1 MAMRHIEQP
10 IFWAPTKKM
19 FGGWMAYKDSP
30 SAPAPPDPQKTA
42 AAQTVSNI
50 ETANANAALNRVNQ
64 YTPWGSLTYTRTPG
78 AATFDQ
84 AGYDA
89 AMKAYRDQLAQGGQ
103 GAYFAND
110 SGESGLAKIFAQAAQ
125 PNQQGSI
132 APPDRSKFYTQT
144 GPDQW
149 SSAITLSPDQQKLLD
164 ASNKQSLGLADLA
177 QNQMGTVSN
186 ALKNPLDFSGAPAQ
200 VNNVQGGPLR
210 TSASYGKIQ
219 DDINMAG
226 VPSLIGG
233 DKLADDLNTQ
243 RDALYNQQAAYLDP
257 QWQQRQH
264 DIENQLTQQGVMQNS
279 DAWNRAMDDLG
290 RQRTFDY
297 NQARQSAITGAGSE
311 QSRLFGLGLA
321 ANQNAFGQA
330 LNQGQFHNAAQQQGF
345 GQDYANAQLA
355 NAAQEQLF
363 NQGLMNANL
372 QNSGRQQNI
381 NELMLQRQN
390 PLNELNAFRTGSQVT
405 SPQFG
410 GVPGANVANTDVMSP
425 INNAFNAQMGAYNSQ
440 VAQNNAMTG
449 GLFQLGA
456 AALPVM
462 FSDRRLKTNIR
473 RIGTHKLGIGIYSY
487 DYIWGEPSFG
497 AMADEVEQVKPEAVL
512 THQSGYKM
520 VNYGML

>member
-19 FGGWMAYKDSP
+19 FGGWMVYKDSP
-30 SAPAPPDPQKTA
+30 SAPTPPDPQKTA

-89 AMKAYRDQLAQGGQ
+89 AMKAYQDQLARGGQ
-103 GAYFAND
+103 GTYFTND

-132 APPDRSKFYTQT
+132 APPDRSKFYTKT

-164 ASNKQSLGLADLA
+164 ASNQESLGLAELA
-177 QNQMGTVSN
+177 KNQIGGVGDS
-186 ALKNPLDFSGAPAQ
+186 LKNPLSFSGAPSQ
-200 VNNVQGGPLR
+200 VNNV
-210 TSASYGKIQ
+210 SYGKIQ
-219 DDINMAG
+219 DDINMG
-226 VPSLIGG
+226 DVPSLIGG
-233 DKLADDLNTQ
+233 DRLADDLNAQ

-257 QWQQRQH
+257 QWRQRQH
-264 DIENQLTQQGVMQNS
+264 DMENQLTQQGVMQNS

-297 NQARQSAITGAGSE
+297 NQARQSAITGAGQE
-311 QSRLFGLGLA
+311 QSRLFNIGLA
-321 ANQNAFGQA
+321 SNQNAYNQA
-330 LNQGQFHNAAQQQGF
+330 SNNAAFHNSAQQQGF
-345 GQDYANAQLA
+345 S
-355 NAAQEQLF
+355 
-363 NQGLMNANL
+363 QGLMNANL
-372 QNSGRQQNI
+372 QNAGRQQNI

-390 PLNELNAFRTGSQVT
+390 PLNELNALRTGSQVT

-440 VAQNNAMTG
+440 IAQNNAMTG
-449 GLFQLGA
+449 GLFSLGA
-456 AALPVM
+456 AALPKLIPM
-462 FSDRRLKTNIR
+462 MAASDRSVKQNIQK
-473 RIGTHKLGIGIYSY
+473 IGERADGIGIYEFEY
-487 DYIWGEPSFG
+487 KPEYQRTWGAG
-497 AMADEVEQVKPEAVL
+497 RKIGVMADEVEKAIPAAIAV
-512 THQSGYKM
+512 HPNGYKM